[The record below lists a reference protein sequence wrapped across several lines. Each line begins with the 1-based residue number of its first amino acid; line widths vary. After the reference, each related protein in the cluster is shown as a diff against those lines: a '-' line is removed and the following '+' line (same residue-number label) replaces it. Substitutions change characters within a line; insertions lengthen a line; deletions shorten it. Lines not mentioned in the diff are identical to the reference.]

1 MSDDFYP
8 RSNEADEKVA
18 AELAAVV
25 REHPQHPEYYMRDV
39 IVRYRTVIEA
49 GAVFAASP
57 IMESLR
63 EQAAA
68 VHEATGKQM
77 TGECSAI
84 VRVYS
89 GGLMSVEFGA
99 STGCI
104 LGKGPLAH
112 RSERGASPATA
123 AGKLIED
130 LRRGRIAEA
139 IRVQFLRQSA
149 EELGFE
155 IVPKKKGGRTRE

>member
-1 MSDDFYP
+1 MSEDFSP
-8 RSNEADEKVA
+8 RSNGTDEAFAKEI
-18 AELAAVV
+18 AAVI
-25 REHPQHPEYYMRDV
+25 RENPQHPEYYIEKV
-39 IVRYRTVIEA
+39 LTKYRTVIEA

-57 IMESLR
+57 IMDSLR
-63 EQAAA
+63 DQATA

-77 TGECSAI
+77 TGECSAM

-130 LRRGRIAEA
+130 LQRGRVAQA
-139 IRVQFLRQSA
+139 IRVQFLRQTA

-155 IVPKKKGGRTRE
+155 IVEKKTRRTRE